1 MKYFGF
7 TLLLFAALI
16 LTTFTAIAQHRYY
29 VRTLRR
35 LVREHNHAGYALV
48 SGSAKG
54 RFRGA
59 VAVLVLRTEDETIAA
74 AAVMEG
80 SSVLARFKDRPDWVG
95 LSASGSLPRCS
106 PRVAR
111 AVAEARKRV
120 PGNGTTFTPTV
131 FDAGR
136 RRGIGW
142 SR

>member
-7 TLLLFAALI
+7 TVLLFAALM
-16 LTTFTAIAQHRYY
+16 LTTLTAFAQHRYY
-29 VRTLRR
+29 VRTVRR
-35 LVREHNHAGYALV
+35 LAREHNHAGYALV

-80 SSVLARFKDRPDWVG
+80 SSVLARFKDRPDWAG
-95 LSASGSLPRCS
+95 LPASGSLPRCS
-106 PRVAR
+106 PRTAR
-111 AVAEARKRV
+111 AVEEARKRV
-120 PGNGTTFTPTV
+120 PGKGTAFTPGV
-131 FDAGR
+131 FSPS